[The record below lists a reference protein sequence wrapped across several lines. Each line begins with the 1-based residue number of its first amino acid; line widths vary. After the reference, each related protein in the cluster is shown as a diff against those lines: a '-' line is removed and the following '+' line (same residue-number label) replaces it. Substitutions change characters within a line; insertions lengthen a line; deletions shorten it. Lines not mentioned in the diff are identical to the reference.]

1 VVDIHNGVL
10 FSDKEE
16 KEYVACR
23 YMEELENFMQFKQ
36 PKVLPSLSQ
45 TIKNIMFFI
54 LSSMF
59 LLLHKWRTGVWNRF
73 CGGSGE
79 VARKGV
85 G

>member
-36 PKVLPSLSQ
+36 PKVLPSNYQ
-45 TIKNIMFFI
+45 EHHVFYFI
-54 LSSMF
+54 FYVFTS
-59 LLLHKWRTGVWNRF
+59 T
-73 CGGSGE
+73 
-79 VARKGV
+79 
-85 G
+85 